1 VRADRGGAVLALLG
15 FAALRVWLAL
25 GDPVSWSDTRSYD
38 VQATKSLLS
47 ARFWAGRKPP
57 GFPLVLKVIG
67 SHEAVVVFHV
77 VVAIIAWGVLAW
89 VVASFV
95 HAAWPRLIALC
106 LVLGFALTNQVAIWD
121 RVMLSE
127 SLALSTFALL
137 VAALIGFV
145 RRPGW
150 LLAGGVAVSAGAWMS
165 MRDTNIYV
173 VLGAGA
179 VLALAGVLAL
189 ARRRDTAVPIVV
201 AAVALVVLAGAALAV
216 SASTVRGWDPL
227 RHVLSDRILPYPDRL
242 QWWEDRG
249 MPQAAA
255 LRRLDVERSDTGAPV
270 VGPAARDRRFAR
282 YSHWVRD
289 EGARSYVVWL
299 VTHPSYTLFEPF
311 ERPERV
317 HLRRTVGEYA
327 PDRNELPLLS
337 RLYFPPWPVGIG
349 VLVVVLLLGWW
360 LRRVRDATWWV
371 AAGLVLLA
379 VPHLL
384 IAWHGDAA
392 SPIRHGLLGNV
403 QAQLGILLFA
413 LVLLPRADGGSGVE
427 LEDPDRVLPEELG
440 PDVVAERDVR

>member
-1 VRADRGGAVLALLG
+1 VKPDRGGAVLALLG
-15 FAALRVWLAL
+15 FAALRIWLAL

-38 VQATKSLLS
+38 VQASKSPLS

-77 VVAIIAWGVLAW
+77 AVAIVAWAVLAW

-95 HAAWPRLIALC
+95 RGAWPRLLALC
-106 LVLGFALTNQVAIWD
+106 LVLGFALTNQIAIWD

-145 RRPGW
+145 HRPGW
-150 LLAGGVAVSAGAWMS
+150 LLAGAVAVSAGAWMS

-179 VLALAGVLAL
+179 VLLIAGLLAL
-189 ARRRDTAVPIVV
+189 ARRRVLAARIVV
-201 AAVALVVLAGAALAV
+201 AAVALIVLGGAALAV

-242 QWWEDRG
+242 SWWEDHG

-255 LRRLDVERSDTGAPV
+255 LRRLAVERTDTGAPA
-270 VGPAARDRRFAR
+270 VGPAARDRRFGR
-282 YSHWVRD
+282 YSRWVRD
-289 EGARSYVVWL
+289 EGARTYVVWL
-299 VTHPSYTLFEPF
+299 ATHPSYTLFEPF

-317 HLRRTVGEYA
+317 HLRRTVGEYS
-327 PDRNELPLLS
+327 PDANELPLVS
-337 RLYFPPWPVGIG
+337 RLYFPPWPVSLG
-349 VLVVVLLLGWW
+349 LLAVVLLLGRW
-360 LRRVRDATWWV
+360 LRRPRDATWWV
-371 AAGLVLLA
+371 AAGLVVLA

-403 QAQLGILLFA
+403 QAQLGILLLA
-413 LVLLPRADGGSGVE
+413 LVLLPRAAGGSRAE
-427 LEDPDRVLPEELG
+427 LEDPDRVLVQELR
-440 PDVVAERDVR
+440 PDVVAEGDAR